1 MCTSLLSSRFASLEW
16 YEPGLT
22 AKSKEARPGECNICS
37 HMFLC
42 LIFRLVYME
51 LSTLAGGR
59 ILRRRPTL
67 LLISESVKLRSVA
80 TFSYLLLCTFGF
92 FSS

>member
-1 MCTSLLSSRFASLEW
+1 MFTSLLSSRFASLEW

-42 LIFRLVYME
+42 LIFRLVYGAQY
-51 LSTLAGGR
+51 AGRWKDSQDKADVVTYIGER
-59 ILRRRPTL
+59 EAKKRRY
-67 LLISESVKLRSVA
+67 I
-80 TFSYLLLCTFGF
+80 
-92 FSS
+92 